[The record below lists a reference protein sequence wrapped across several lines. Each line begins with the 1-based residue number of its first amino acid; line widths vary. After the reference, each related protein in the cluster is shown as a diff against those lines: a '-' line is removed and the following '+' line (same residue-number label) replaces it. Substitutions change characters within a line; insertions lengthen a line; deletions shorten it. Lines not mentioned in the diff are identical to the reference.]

1 MELASTVER
10 LREIPELKN
19 NVAGM
24 ASYMRAVDA
33 GLRAVPAAFV
43 VPLQVP
49 AEASPYA
56 NQIVQ
61 QVVRPRIGIVLAVQN
76 KADAI
81 GGRAADDVNALSAL
95 VRAKL
100 LGWAPDTGCDGYEFA
115 GGALLDFDDNVLFW
129 QDDYVTQTIIRSA

>member
-33 GLRAVPAAFV
+33 GLRTVPAAFV

-49 AEASPYA
+49 AEANPYMG
-56 NQIVQ
+56 QLVE

-76 KADAI
+76 KVDGI
-81 GGRAADDVNALSAL
+81 GGRAADDVSALSAL

-100 LGWAPDTGCDGYEFA
+100 LGWAPDEVHAGFEFA
-115 GGALLDFDDNVLFW
+115 GGALLDFDNLVLFW
-129 QDDYVTQTIIRSA
+129 QDDYVTQTTIRSA